1 MLGQRVKISAELKY
15 RDAISLY
22 SESDLSIKC
31 ICERMGIGIC
41 AFSAYLSK
49 HHRDLI
55 IKRHNLTEYQNVKL
69 RGCRGQT
76 TASHYKYKDAIEA
89 CDSIEYIEYNI
100 SQIARIFGVDCSS
113 LAAQLRKHYPEIV
126 PRRELERQKMGIY
139 VNLQYGVR
147 KWTKEAYKSAV
158 EILGST
164 DLTIEE
170 AAKECD
176 VSPEGLRE
184 HILAYYPQITL
195 QREQKRIK
203 AAGQKTR
210 GKRNGN
216 WTIHEPNEDTISK
229 YESAIELYKNT
240 SLSIQEIADISEVN
254 IGGLRHYL
262 RTWHPE
268 LMVQRRGFDEDV
280 PFEQTKRY
288 KKITAEKYADAIEYL
303 KKTDESTAQ
312 VAAKFGLNPE
322 VFRMYVKEHY
332 PELTKVR
339 GRIKIDNGKIVSNRS
354 AEKYTEALRLY
365 ESTSESLKSIA
376 SRLGLVYNSLG
387 GFIRRNYPEAI
398 EKHNSLL
405 ITAKERFQDGI
416 KMLRESDATINTV
429 MSAMGYNEYF
439 REYIK
444 ANHPEL
450 LEGKRQRKKITQT
463 KVAANKYA
471 AAIDLMQSTSL
482 SMKEIAEKFDL
493 NIHSFRKYI
502 CKHRPDLVSRKNK
515 KQIL

>member
-22 SESDLSIKC
+22 SESDLSIKN
-31 ICERMGIGIC
+31 ICERTGIGFC
-41 AFSAYLSK
+41 AFSSYLSK

-55 IKRHNLTEYQNVKL
+55 IKRHNLSGYKNIKL
-69 RGCRGQT
+69 RGNRGQT

-303 KKTDESTAQ
+303 KKRTNQ
-312 VAAKFGLNPE
+312 PP
-322 VFRMYVKEHY
+322 R
-332 PELTKVR
+332 
-339 GRIKIDNGKIVSNRS
+339 
-354 AEKYTEALRLY
+354 LRL
-365 ESTSESLKSIA
+365 SL
-376 SRLGLVYNSLG
+376 
-387 GFIRRNYPEAI
+387 
-398 EKHNSLL
+398 
-405 ITAKERFQDGI
+405 D
-416 KMLRESDATINTV
+416 
-429 MSAMGYNEYF
+429 
-439 REYIK
+439 
-444 ANHPEL
+444 
-450 LEGKRQRKKITQT
+450 
-463 KVAANKYA
+463 
-471 AAIDLMQSTSL
+471 
-482 SMKEIAEKFDL
+482 
-493 NIHSFRKYI
+493 
-502 CKHRPDLVSRKNK
+502 
-515 KQIL
+515 